1 MVVIRLSKSDLI
13 LRSVGR
19 NRRGVMRADL
29 HFKVTSSLWLRV
41 EKGLG
46 NQQEATARQGMNCRR
61 GSRNGEK
68 GGDLKNT

>member
-13 LRSVGR
+13 LTSVGR

-29 HFKVTSSLWLRV
+29 HSKVTSSLWLRV

-46 NQQEATARQGMNCRR
+46 NQQEGAAGMGKRV
-61 GSRNGEK
+61 GI
-68 GGDLKNT
+68 